1 MCVLHIYIYMLYIY
15 NVVYIYIITC
25 VIYIYM
31 VLIYLF
37 TNQRLTCWGA
47 PPNVRLRQGIEGS
60 TQVIL
65 ASLVA
70 SHELRLLLGALEVW
84 IPELDLDAGH
94 PANFSRT

>member
-1 MCVLHIYIYMLYIY
+1 MCVIYLIYVLYIY
-15 NVVYIYIITC
+15 VIYIMLC
-25 VIYIYM
+25 IYICYNIYM

-37 TNQRLTCWGA
+37 TNQRITCWGA

-84 IPELDLDAGH
+84 IPELELDAGH